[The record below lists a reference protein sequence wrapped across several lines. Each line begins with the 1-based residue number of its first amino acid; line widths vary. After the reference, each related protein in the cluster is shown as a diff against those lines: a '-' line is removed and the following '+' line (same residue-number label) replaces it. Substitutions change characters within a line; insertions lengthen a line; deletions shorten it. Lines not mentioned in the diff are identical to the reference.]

1 MINEMTAAGMWINFP
16 DNQRLEVEYLADSD
30 KLRVSHYPAGS
41 DNVAASQDVEPE
53 RYRDDGTTH
62 PAGIFR
68 PYGIVL
74 SPNDSS
80 YPVYAFFAYDV
91 VTIKYMGD
99 EHHYTSISACVHC
112 SRLLDVVQREA

>member
-1 MINEMTAAGMWINFP
+1 MINEMTEAGMWINFP
-16 DNQRLEVEYLADSD
+16 DGQRLEVEYLADAD

-41 DNVAASQDVEPE
+41 DNVAAWQDVEPE

-62 PAGIFR
+62 PEGIFR
-68 PYGIVL
+68 PYGIAL

-80 YPVYAFFAYDV
+80 YPVYAFFSHDV
-91 VTIKYMGD
+91 VTIKYMGN
-99 EHHYTSISACVHC
+99 ERIFTAISACVHC